1 MLLIIIASVLTCSA
15 ADFSIVTPNASVSA
29 WLGSSVIL
37 PCSLS
42 PPLNARDFEVQWYKK
57 KDSQKTVLL
66 HQEQKVQENDV
77 DDQYRDRVSLIGE
90 LDNGNVS
97 LKLDNLKTAD
107 RGEYTCFVK
116 SLRWYERGSMNLV
129 VKAIGS
135 TPVLSYQEAG
145 EQLNVSCT
153 SDGWSPKP
161 LLTWRDSTG
170 RELTNTYTKYITDSE
185 GLVDVRSWMLF
196 SPSDSEWISCT
207 VDLNLQGMKESRV
220 VPMKS
225 LLPHCSSR
233 KNAKAAGNIHPV
245 LLHFIQTQKKQFI
258 YFHFYHAA
266 DSHESLPGETIPLKA
281 TENLHQ
287 ASLTLDPSS
296 APTSLKVSADRK
308 IVYCRKP
315 NSGPEC
321 KFPHLVS
328 KEEWSSGQHYWEVM
342 LWDKTSTKPKSS
354 WSVGV
359 IQKHTTENIIRTL
372 CYKEGTGLY
381 TNTHDFSIITTEFN
395 VRKLGVHLNCD
406 RKSLSF
412 FNADK
417 NTDNHLH
424 TFYNIPQGTYFAF
437 FSPGV
442 KDSQPLKIIND
453 HENSE
458 DCCRVQQVELP
469 GSKIN
474 GVHT

>member
-1 MLLIIIASVLTCSA
+1 MTRNNEAAMLLIIIASVLTCSA

-225 LLPHCSSR
+225 DLSGGFWFEVFISTLVLSVIVIIIYTILLILHRKGLLPHCSSR
-233 KNAKAAGNIHPV
+233 KNAKA
-245 LLHFIQTQKKQFI
+245 
-258 YFHFYHAA
+258 AA

-287 ASLTLDPSS
+287 GVCSTYEPSDSTEQQSWKDRYKASLTLDPSS
-296 APTSLKVSADRK
+296 
-308 IVYCRKP
+308 
-315 NSGPEC
+315 
-321 KFPHLVS
+321 
-328 KEEWSSGQHYWEVM
+328 
-342 LWDKTSTKPKSS
+342 
-354 WSVGV
+354 
-359 IQKHTTENIIRTL
+359 
-372 CYKEGTGLY
+372 
-381 TNTHDFSIITTEFN
+381 
-395 VRKLGVHLNCD
+395 VRRL
-406 RKSLSF
+406 
-412 FNADK
+412 
-417 NTDNHLH
+417 
-424 TFYNIPQGTYFAF
+424 
-437 FSPGV
+437 
-442 KDSQPLKIIND
+442 
-453 HENSE
+453 
-458 DCCRVQQVELP
+458 
-469 GSKIN
+469 
-474 GVHT
+474 